1 MLQTRWWVVYQIQY
15 IHYALY
21 SCTVYIVAT
30 NKMVGGVPDTI
41 YTLCTLLM
49 YCIYIVA
56 TNKMVGG
63 VLDDLDS
70 RSNTP
75 SPQHTAI
82 QLEDTLGEN
91 PHRYVRVS
99 YLYFLRR

>member
-1 MLQTRWWVVYQIQY
+1 MY
-15 IHYALY
+15 
-21 SCTVYIVAT
+21 CIVTT

-41 YTLCTLLM
+41 YILCTLLM
-49 YCIYIVA
+49 YCIVA

-63 VLDDLDS
+63 VLDS

-75 SPQHTAI
+75 SPQHTAL

-99 YLYFLRR
+99 YFNFLRRFSHNFP

>member
-1 MLQTRWWVVYQIQY
+1 
-15 IHYALY
+15 
-21 SCTVYIVAT
+21 
-30 NKMVGGVPDTI
+30 
-41 YTLCTLLM
+41 
-49 YCIYIVA
+49 
-56 TNKMVGG
+56 MVGG

-99 YLYFLRR
+99 YFYFLRR

>member
-1 MLQTRWWVVYQIQY
+1 
-15 IHYALY
+15 
-21 SCTVYIVAT
+21 
-30 NKMVGGVPDTI
+30 
-41 YTLCTLLM
+41 
-49 YCIYIVA
+49 
-56 TNKMVGG
+56 MVGG